1 MGNMK
6 GTEKLAATLQK
17 RMKKTTG
24 FEATEYL
31 ELGKITSNMGL
42 KLDNFSETIPKGDYL
57 VCKSLRFGTIKTNDG
72 DDSVT
77 LPGLKSGSRVLVG
90 WASGE
95 PVVID
100 IVV

>member
-1 MGNMK
+1 MGNVK
-6 GTEKLAATLQK
+6 GTEKLAATLHK
-17 RMKKTTG
+17 RMKSTSTHG
-24 FEATEYL
+24 STIYL
-31 ELGKITSNMGL
+31 ELGKITAKMGL

-57 VCKSLRFGTIKTNDG
+57 VCQSLRFGTIKTNDK

-77 LPGLKSGSRVLVG
+77 LPGLKAGSRVLVG

-100 IVV
+100 VVA

>member
-1 MGNMK
+1 MANTNK
-6 GTEKLAATLQK
+6 ASQLAALFQQ
-17 RMKKTTG
+17 RMKEIYKY
-24 FEATEYL
+24 EHNVVL
-31 ELGKITSNMGL
+31 ELGSITAGMGL

-57 VCKSLRFGTIKTNDG
+57 VCKSLRFGTIRTNNG

-77 LPGLKSGSRVLVG
+77 LPALKAGSRVLVG

>member
-1 MGNMK
+1 MGNVK
-6 GTEKLAATLQK
+6 GTAKLAATLQS
-17 RMKKTTG
+17 RMKKTSDFGSTIS
-24 FEATEYL
+24 L
-31 ELGKITSNMGL
+31 ELGTVTSKMEL
-42 KLDNFSETIPKGDYL
+42 KLDNFPEPIPNGDYL
-57 VCKSLRFGTIKTNDG
+57 VCKSLRFGKINTANG
-72 DDSVT
+72 DDSVS